1 MTQDERWSIK
11 YQEVMEFIEL
21 YHRNP
26 SRHRIEEHLM
36 LNWVKANRRLY
47 QAGQL
52 KEERIEA
59 FKKLMAIMEKFRR
72 KNQYE

>member
-11 YQEVMEFIEL
+11 YQEVMEFIER

-36 LNWVKANRRLY
+36 LNFVKHNRRLY

-59 FKKLMAIMEKFRR
+59 FKKLMAIMENIRR

>member
-1 MTQDERWSIK
+1 MTQDERWRIK

-36 LNWVKANRRLY
+36 LNFVKHNRRLY

-59 FKKLMAIMEKFRR
+59 FKKLMAIMEKTRR

>member
-11 YQEVMEFIEL
+11 YQEVMEFIER

-36 LNWVKANRRLY
+36 LNFVKHNRRLY

-59 FKKLMAIMEKFRR
+59 FKKLMAIMEKTRR